1 MSIDPYSGDVNDS
14 TKTSKTLVNVPNPH
28 SRFNSLPSEV
38 KIRFKYLHYC
48 IRLFISKSINQTTI
62 RV

>member
-14 TKTSKTLVNVPNPH
+14 AKTQVNFPNPH

-48 IRLFISKSINQTTI
+48 IRLFIIKSINQTTI